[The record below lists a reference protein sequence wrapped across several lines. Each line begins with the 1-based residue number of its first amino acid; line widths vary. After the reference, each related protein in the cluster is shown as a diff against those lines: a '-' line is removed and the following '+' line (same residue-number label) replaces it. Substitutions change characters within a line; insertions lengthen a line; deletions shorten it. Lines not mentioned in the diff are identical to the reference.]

1 MAACYVALA
10 MGNGVQMP
18 EVEEGVEGEEGKRE
32 GVGGGGWRLSK
43 PGGDG
48 GTVDVDHRE
57 EERVA

>member
-1 MAACYVALA
+1 
-10 MGNGVQMP
+10 MP